1 MIKQDLYQYNYFVTG
16 AEFIMPIA
24 TMIDEST
31 LVLTVH
37 IQRQRISINTHSDI
51 ILTHSKKLT

>member
-1 MIKQDLYQYNYFVTG
+1 MINQDLYQYNYFVTG

-24 TMIDEST
+24 TMGDEST

-37 IQRQRISINTHSDI
+37 I
-51 ILTHSKKLT
+51 